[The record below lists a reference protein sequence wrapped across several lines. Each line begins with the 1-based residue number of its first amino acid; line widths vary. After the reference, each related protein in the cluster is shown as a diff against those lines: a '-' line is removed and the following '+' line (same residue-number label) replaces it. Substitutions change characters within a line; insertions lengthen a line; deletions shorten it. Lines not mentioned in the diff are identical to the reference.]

1 MTKRTVWTAEITE
14 SSEVGEPLQRGQ
26 EPMSSPEPKPTPPT
40 APTPPV
46 TEDDIEILFEG
57 PALQEKV
64 GELGRRIG
72 AELAG
77 EDPLLIALLGGSVIF
92 LADLARAIP
101 APVRFEFVQ
110 VASEEEAS
118 EPGVVQIRYPLPLDV
133 AGQSV
138 LVLKDVVTSGVTEP
152 YLEQQLRDHG
162 AREVRF
168 AALIDIPDERK
179 TPFQVSYAAFRTG
192 RQGLLVGYGLKHGGR
207 FGNLPY
213 VGRLKGGA

>member
-1 MTKRTVWTAEITE
+1 MSIANI
-14 SSEVGEPLQRGQ
+14 EPLFDSDTVRANVQDLGR
-26 EPMSSPEPKPTPPT
+26 
-40 APTPPV
+40 
-46 TEDDIEILFEG
+46 
-57 PALQEKV
+57 KV
-64 GELGRRIG
+64 GE
-72 AELAG
+72 ELSE

-92 LADLARAIP
+92 LADLVRAI
-101 APVRFEFVQ
+101 ARPVRFEFIQ
-110 VASEEEAS
+110 VAAGEGA
-118 EPGVVQIRYPLPLDV
+118 EPGVLQIRYPLPLDV

-179 TPFQVSYAAFRTG
+179 TDFQVGYAAFRTG
-192 RQGLLVGYGLKHGGR
+192 RQGLLVGYGLKHEGR

-213 VGRLKGGA
+213 VGRIRGTA